1 VAHSGKGRDSSPSFV
16 ESEDELH
23 EAAVDAVG
31 FDDFG
36 DESYLEGLRVLLDSL
51 DRAAKLTPAG
61 REMAR
66 QDILETLKKRLR
78 AEKAWME
85 NPSILT
91 HEIRR
96 PIVIL
101 GMVRT
106 GSTALHYLMGQ
117 DPGIQKLEY
126 WLAST
131 PQPRPPRGE
140 WEAHPDFQ
148 ASMAELD
155 AMYEAD
161 PSLKAVHMMMP
172 EFPEEC
178 RHLLAQNFTDHGYEV
193 RATIPSYSEWYDNK
207 FLKDTYVRH
216 RKLVQLIGSTD
227 PDRRWLLKYPVHV
240 RHLRALLEVYPDACI
255 IQTHRDPTTVMH
267 SCTSMVAGFRALH
280 EDDIDPVAI
289 SREQMELWASGLE
302 KGIECR
308 RDHDSS
314 QFFDL
319 QFAEFRSDP
328 IGSVKRIYDY
338 FGQELS
344 EQGEKRLIEW
354 QESNPQYKHGKHDY
368 SEQEIGIT
376 DKEVLD
382 RFSAYMEYFQM
393 RPEKCS

>member
-36 DESYLEGLRVLLDSL
+36 DESYLEGLRILFESF
-51 DRAAKLTPAG
+51 DREAKLTPTG

-78 AEKAWME
+78 AEKIWKD

-96 PIVIL
+96 PIIIL

-106 GSTALHYLMGQ
+106 GSTALQNLMAQ
-117 DPGIQKLEY
+117 DPGVQNLEY
-126 WLAST
+126 WMASN

-140 WEAHPDFQ
+140 WEAHPNFQ
-148 ASMAELD
+148 ASKEELD
-155 AMYEAD
+155 AMYEMD
-161 PSLKAVHMMMP
+161 PSLKAVHMITP
-172 EFPEEC
+172 DGPEEC
-178 RHLLAQNFTDHGYEV
+178 RHLLAQNFTDHSFEV
-193 RATIPSYSEWYDNK
+193 RATTPSYSKWYANK
-207 FLKDTYVRH
+207 FLKDTYLRH
-216 RKLVQLIGSTD
+216 RKLLQLIGSTD

-255 IQTHRDPTTVMH
+255 VHTHRDPTTVMQ

-280 EDDIDPVAI
+280 EDDIDRVAI

-302 KGIECR
+302 KAIECR
-308 RDHDSS
+308 RGRDSS

-319 QFAEFRSDP
+319 QFADFRADP
-328 IGSVKRIYDY
+328 IGAVKRIYDY
-338 FGQELS
+338 FGHEFS
-344 EQGEKRLIEW
+344 EQGEKRLVEW
-354 QESNPQYKHGKHDY
+354 HESNPQHKYGKHDY

-376 DKEVLD
+376 DKEMLD
-382 RFSAYMEYFQM
+382 RFSGYMEFYQM
-393 RPEKCS
+393 KPEKYS